1 MMPVYNVCI
10 GKRRNDNVLADRE
23 RFKRGCCATDLE
35 KTRITVVNC
44 FVIVALHRSRHLLHT
59 VDTVTTLRTSRHF
72 NIDDLCEARLIT
84 DALLRLFR
92 THYRT
97 LSLTVTLL
105 LCSSLG
111 WRHSSSP
118 GLSLFPLLSSTL
130 PGPSAS
136 EVPTLWCLYKYVYY
150 YCYYF

>member
-1 MMPVYNVCI
+1 MPVYNVCI

-35 KTRITVVNC
+35 NTRITVVNC

-59 VDTVTTLRTSRHF
+59 VDTVTALCTSRHF

-84 DALLRLFR
+84 DALLRLFG
-92 THYRT
+92 THYRK

-105 LCSSLG
+105 LC
-111 WRHSSSP
+111 
-118 GLSLFPLLSSTL
+118 
-130 PGPSAS
+130 
-136 EVPTLWCLYKYVYY
+136 
-150 YCYYF
+150 